1 MSESSNLI
9 VINHPVIHDR
19 LAIIRDKNTNTQDF
33 KQAMTQIA
41 QLMAFSITQTLKTT
55 DTKIHTPIEETSC
68 QILEKG
74 DPIIIP
80 ILRAG
85 LGLSDGM
92 AQILTKS
99 PIGHIGLNRDEET
112 KKPKEYLVKLPPSLL
127 EKEILL
133 VDPMLATG
141 HSALYAIDILIEKGV
156 AVGDLTLVILIASL
170 AGVKAIHD
178 KYPNLKIFTAALD
191 DKLNENAYIVPG
203 LGDAGDRM
211 FGT

>member
-1 MSESSNLI
+1 
-9 VINHPVIHDR
+9 
-19 LAIIRDKNTNTQDF
+19 
-33 KQAMTQIA
+33 
-41 QLMAFSITQTLKTT
+41 MAFSITQTLKTT